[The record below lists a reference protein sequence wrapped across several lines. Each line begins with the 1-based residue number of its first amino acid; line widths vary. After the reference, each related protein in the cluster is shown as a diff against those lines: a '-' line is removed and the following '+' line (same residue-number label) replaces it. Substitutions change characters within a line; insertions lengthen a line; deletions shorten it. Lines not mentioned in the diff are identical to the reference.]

1 MADEQLIDVNLKA
14 SDLIEFSKW
23 IFKMGYSH
31 RLNIVPNDL
40 IEFYLE
46 NKENIVKLNLK
57 K

>member
-1 MADEQLIDVNLKA
+1 MTDEQLIDANLKP

-40 IEFYLE
+40 IEFYLT
-46 NKENIVKLNLK
+46 NKENIIKLNSEK
-57 K
+57 